1 MRNYPL
7 NKAFQLL
14 EPGPV
19 VLVTTACGGKKN
31 IMTIS
36 WHMVMDFT
44 PRIALVT
51 GPWNY
56 SFHALMQTKECV
68 IAVPTVDLSATVVR
82 IGACSGADTDKFK
95 KFALTPVKAK
105 SVKAPLVSE
114 CLANIEC
121 RVIDYIGKHGIFV
134 LEAAWAW
141 IDARRQERRTFHAN
155 GDGTFVVDGRTIDR
169 RKLMLEKLAPGA

>member
-1 MRNYPL
+1 MKKLPL
-7 NKAFQLL
+7 GKAFQLL

-19 VLVTTACGGKKN
+19 VLVTTVSGSQKN

-44 PRIALVT
+44 PRIALLT

-56 SFHALMQTKECV
+56 SFNALIKNKECV
-68 IAVPTVDLSATVVR
+68 IAIPTVDLSAKVVK

-105 SVKAPLVSE
+105 SVNAPLIAE

-121 RVIDYIGKHGIFV
+121 RVIDHIDKHGIVV
-134 LEAAWAW
+134 LAAVNAW
-141 IDARRQERRTFHAN
+141 IDSERKERRTFHAK
-155 GDGTFVVDGRTIDR
+155 GDGTFVVDGRTINHR
-169 RKLMLEKLAPGA
+169 ELMLAKIPPGI